1 MNTYTKFCPN
11 VFVAKCTE
19 RHEKGE
25 TIEVQTKYG
34 KENEHIVFNLVA
46 EKNGFFFYSIVRA
59 DGFNH
64 QEWIRRKAE
73 RIQDRADRAS
83 AKADHYYERSNKD
96 SEFLSLGE
104 TIKVGHHSERGHRK
118 MIEDCQR
125 NTRKFVENFDKA
137 QELSSRADRILA
149 HENDINLSMPE
160 SLEYFKEKLEQAKE
174 YHAGVKSGKYPRT
187 HSFTLTYAKKAVND
201 LEDKVRT
208 AERLWGDTNQ

>member
-46 EKNGFFFYSIVRA
+46 ERNGFFFYSIVRA

-104 TIKVGHHSERGHRK
+104 PIKVGHHS
-118 MIEDCQR
+118 
-125 NTRKFVENFDKA
+125 
-137 QELSSRADRILA
+137 
-149 HENDINLSMPE
+149 
-160 SLEYFKEKLEQAKE
+160 
-174 YHAGVKSGKYPRT
+174 
-187 HSFTLTYAKKAVND
+187 
-201 LEDKVRT
+201 
-208 AERLWGDTNQ
+208 